1 MTRLRQPAFAPSSR
15 WIPRRR
21 CDGPRSFG
29 AAERIT
35 NSRLRFDPRE
45 NLICFLERFPAPD
58 IEPLA
63 VELERLHRFSRV
75 EPLHKAA
82 RLIRIVASREI
93 GRQKGKYFGGVIVKG
108 NRRER
113 TFVSFAIYGL
123 NPIAQVLQTT
133 LALFHLRRRQLRWSF
148 KRSSQ
153 SR

>member
-45 NLICFLERFPAPD
+45 NLICFLERFVAPD

-93 GRQKGKYFGGVIVKG
+93 GRQKGKYFG
-108 NRRER
+108 
-113 TFVSFAIYGL
+113 
-123 NPIAQVLQTT
+123 
-133 LALFHLRRRQLRWSF
+133 
-148 KRSSQ
+148 
-153 SR
+153 